1 MRRFAR
7 RMWTERRERMNVKHA
22 VSRRNFVGSVA
33 AAIGALKVGAADL
46 LAQTR
51 GGMPAGQAAPRRA
64 SVEEYDAF
72 AKLSSNENPY
82 GPPESVMKAMNYG
95 FKYANR
101 YGYPDGGIVEEIA
114 KHHGVKPENILLY
127 AGSGE
132 ILDVVGT
139 TFTQGG
145 KKVVGVEP
153 SYSQVYQH
161 VTRIKGDAI
170 LLELTKDYRQDMPS
184 IVKAAKTHYR
194 DVGFV
199 YLCNPNNPTG
209 VTVTKQEVKQLL
221 DGLPDDMPVLIDEAY
236 HHFVDDPNY
245 ATSVPY
251 VVEGRPV
258 IIARTFAKIAALAGM
273 RLGYAV
279 ASKDM
284 IEKMRPYS
292 MGSINAIV
300 KWGGVAALKDTD
312 SQARVKKLTTDLRTK
327 TTAELQAL
335 GYDVIPSQTNFFMV
349 HIRRQVQPV
358 IEEFRKKGVLVGRP
372 FPPMLE
378 HLRVSIGTAEE
389 MDRFVAAFKEIFPAG
404 KSTTAGGKAG
414 A

>member
-1 MRRFAR
+1 MD
-7 RMWTERRERMNVKHA
+7 VKHA
-22 VSRRNFVGSVA
+22 VSRRSFVGTVA
-33 AAIGALKVGAADL
+33 AALGYLKVGAADL
-46 LAQTR
+46 LAQSR
-51 GGMPAGQAAPRRA
+51 GAQPGAMPRHA

-114 KHHGVKPENILLY
+114 KHHGVKPENILLA

-132 ILDVVGT
+132 VLDVVGT

-170 LLELTKDYRQDMPS
+170 LLELTKDYRQDIPA
-184 IVKAAKTHYR
+184 IIHAAKTHYR

-209 VTVTKQEVKQLL
+209 IVVGKQEVKQLL
-221 DGLPDDMPVLIDEAY
+221 DGLPEDMPVLIDEAY
-236 HHFVDDPNY
+236 HHFVEEPNY

-251 VVEGRPV
+251 IIEGRPV
-258 IIARTFAKIAALAGM
+258 IVTRTFSKIAALAGM

-279 ASKDM
+279 APKEI

-292 MGSINAIV
+292 MGSINAVV
-300 KWGGVAALKDTD
+300 KWGGVAALKDTA
-312 SQARVKKLTTDLRTK
+312 SQASIKKMVIDSRKK
-327 TTAELQAL
+327 TTAELNAY
-335 GYDVIPSQTNFFMV
+335 GYETI
-349 HIRRQVQPV
+349 
-358 IEEFRKKGVLVGRP
+358 
-372 FPPMLE
+372 
-378 HLRVSIGTAEE
+378 
-389 MDRFVAAFKEIFPAG
+389 
-404 KSTTAGGKAG
+404 
-414 A
+414 